1 MSEGPVTRVEAGSA
15 SASENRRALLRGGG
29 LLIGVAATLV
39 PSLATARARHKGAG
53 AAAGDVSIL
62 QGALALEHEGIAAYR
77 LAGGSGLLKPETLKV
92 ALLFKGH
99 HEQHRDAL
107 AALVTRAG
115 SKPVEPRSDA
125 EYAKDLDL
133 ASLKSEGDV
142 VALATKLELGATNAY
157 AGQVA
162 ALQDHNLTHLFTQL
176 STDEAVHWTT
186 LNNAAGTPIPAKA
199 FLFG

>member
-1 MSEGPVTRVEAGSA
+1 MNPQPSSTASRRTLILGAGLIAGSVGMALAPLA
-15 SASENRRALLRGGG
+15 SAAN
-29 LLIGVAATLV
+29 
-39 PSLATARARHKGAG
+39 PS
-53 AAAGDVSIL
+53 GDVQVM

-77 LAGGSGLLKPETLKV
+77 LAGASGLLQPATLKV

-107 AALVTRAG
+107 ADLIRKAG
-115 SKPVEPRSDA
+115 GTPVAPKSDA
-125 EYAKDLDL
+125 AYVQELGLGA
-133 ASLKSEGDV
+133 LKSQADV
-142 VALATKLELGATNAY
+142 VVLATKLELGATNAY

-162 ALQDHNLTHLFTQL
+162 ALHDPELAHLFTQL
-176 STDEAVHWTT
+176 SADEAVHWTT

>member
-1 MSEGPVTRVEAGSA
+1 MTNVDSLPSA
-15 SASENRRALLRGGG
+15 SRRT
-29 LLIGVAATLV
+29 LIA
-39 PSLATARARHKGAG
+39 GAG
-53 AAAGDVSIL
+53 LVLGAAGLAVARPAQAAANAGDVQVM

-77 LAGGSGLLKPETLKV
+77 LAGASGLLQPDTLKV

-107 AALVTRAG
+107 ANLIRKAG
-115 SKPVEPRSDA
+115 GKPVEPKSDA
-125 EYAKDLDL
+125 AYVKELNL
-133 ASLKSEGDV
+133 GGLKTQGDV
-142 VALATKLELGATNAY
+142 VVLATKLELGATNAY

-162 ALQDHNLTHLFTQL
+162 ALSDPQLAHLFTQL
-176 STDEAVHWTT
+176 SADEAVHWTT

>member
-1 MSEGPVTRVEAGSA
+1 MARIEPFPGASRRTLIAGA
-15 SASENRRALLRGGG
+15 G
-29 LLIGVAATLV
+29 LVLGAA
-39 PSLATARARHKGAG
+39 SLATGRPAQ
-53 AAAGDVSIL
+53 AATSAGDVQVM

-77 LAGGSGLLKPETLKV
+77 LAGASGLLQPDTLKV

-107 AALVTRAG
+107 ADLIRKAG
-115 SKPVEPRSDA
+115 GKPVEPRSDA
-125 EYAKDLDL
+125 DYVKALHLGE
-133 ASLKSEGDV
+133 LKSQADV
-142 VALATKLELGATNAY
+142 VVLATKLELGATNAY

-162 ALQDHNLTHLFTQL
+162 ALGDRQLAHLFAQL
-176 STDEAVHWTT
+176 SADEAVHWTT

>member
-1 MSEGPVTRVEAGSA
+1 MIQDQLSTDASRRSLILGAGLIAA
-15 SASENRRALLRGGG
+15 STTVLAAAPAL
-29 LLIGVAATLV
+29 AAT
-39 PSLATARARHKGAG
+39 T
-53 AAAGDVSIL
+53 AGDVQVM

-77 LAGGSGLLKPETLKV
+77 LAGASGLLMPDTLKV

-107 AALVTRAG
+107 AKLIREAG
-115 SKPVEPRSDA
+115 GKPVEPKPDA
-125 EYAKDLDL
+125 HYVKELNLGA
-133 ASLKSEGDV
+133 LKTQTDV
-142 VALATKLELGATNAY
+142 VLLATKLELGATNAY

-162 ALQDHNLTHLFTQL
+162 ALHDPQLAHLFTQL
-176 STDEAVHWTT
+176 SADEAVHWTT

>member
-1 MSEGPVTRVEAGSA
+1 MIRIQTDHDASRRTLLAGA
-15 SASENRRALLRGGG
+15 G
-29 LLIGVAATLV
+29 LLIGAAG
-39 PSLATARARHKGAG
+39 LAGHA
-53 AAAGDVSIL
+53 AAAGAPASDVSVM

-77 LAGGSGLLKPETLKV
+77 LAGASGLLQPDTLKV

-107 AALVTRAG
+107 ADLIRKAG
-115 SKPVEPRSDA
+115 GKPLEPRADA
-125 EYAKDLDL
+125 DYVKALNL
-133 ASLKSEGDV
+133 GALKSQADV
-142 VALATKLELGATNAY
+142 VRLATKLELGATNAY

-162 ALQDHNLTHLFTQL
+162 ALHDPQLAHLFTQL
-176 STDEAVHWTT
+176 SADEAVHWTT